1 MKIEI
6 SNFQRDILLAALN
19 YHLNCANEAIAA
31 YRARLDAARLM
42 GKCDSSSVQG
52 GERYVRTLERD
63 IDATKTLIKQ
73 LEEGKTQ

>member
-19 YHLNCANEAIAA
+19 YRLNCANEVIAA
-31 YRARLDAARLM
+31 HRARLDAARLM
-42 GKCDSSSVQG
+42 GKFDSPSVQR